1 MVGIFSV
8 MQKIDNDGGQKSTSF
23 VFVISLFL
31 ARNSTTFM
39 LLIFFFFFKY
49 YFITFLKSKL
59 YTSKVSVSCD

>member
-8 MQKIDNDGGQKSTSF
+8 MQKIDNGDGQRQSSF

-31 ARNSTTFM
+31 ARNSTTIM

-49 YFITFLKSKL
+49 CLNTFEK
-59 YTSKVSVSCD
+59 

>member
-8 MQKIDNDGGQKSTSF
+8 MQKIDNDDGQKSTSF

-39 LLIFFFFFKY
+39 LLIFFFFQILLHYVFEK
-49 YFITFLKSKL
+49 
-59 YTSKVSVSCD
+59 